1 MIADEA
7 NANVKK
13 SYSRRTT
20 AVIVTVLTKV
30 LNFSNET
37 TTTITFK

>member
-7 NANVKK
+7 YANVKK
-13 SYSRRTT
+13 SYYRRTT

-30 LNFSNET
+30 LSFSDET